1 MADPLELITRA
12 LAGRYAVE
20 RELGEGGWA
29 TVYLARDERH
39 RRMVAV
45 KVLKPALSR
54 TLGMERFTR
63 EIEIAARL
71 NHPHILPLIDSGQT
85 ESLLYYVMPFI
96 EGDSLRGS
104 L

>member
-20 RELGEGGWA
+20 RQLGEGGWA

-45 KVLKPALSR
+45 KVLKPELTR
-54 TLGMERFTR
+54 TIGVERFGR
-63 EIEIAARL
+63 EIESPRGSTIPTFCRCSTAARSSSA
-71 NHPHILPLIDSGQT
+71 PAGRRPRT
-85 ESLLYYVMPFI
+85 T
-96 EGDSLRGS
+96 
-104 L
+104 